1 MCLEYRISSCPAGH
15 LRHRAYFVLC
25 SLFFVLCSSFHKA
38 QRKQT
43 HKATT
48 TTKNDVQNWP
58 KIMKKGRPGGSR
70 RLLGEVFGLFR
81 CPGCPRG
88 VPGTP
93 GAEKVTKSSS
103 ILRCFLVFW
112 APQNH
117 TFSVF
122 FDFCVVFWGMFFGSG
137 FWRPPG
143 IIFKGFGGGF
153 RGVFSCFLNMLGRA
167 GY

>member
-1 MCLEYRISSCPAGH
+1 M
-15 LRHRAYFVLC
+15 
-25 SLFFVLCSSFHKA
+25 
-38 QRKQT
+38 
-43 HKATT
+43 
-48 TTKNDVQNWP
+48 
-58 KIMKKGRPGGSR
+58 
-70 RLLGEVFGLFR
+70 GEVFGLFR

-112 APQNH
+112 AHQNH

-143 IIFKGFGGGF
+143 TIFKGFGGGF
-153 RGVFSCFLNMLGRA
+153 RGVFSCFFEHVGQGSVLRKTSLCIVFQVFLEHRPFRNKLKIEKIRIVLCMFFWKVVGTSFLRIWGPF
-167 GY
+167 GFIL